1 MHQKLAIRRIG
12 AILPTISLVA
22 LLFLCLAVAWLSTV
36 GLPQAALRYIE
47 KAAAQEGFPLKI
59 DAIKLQP
66 SKGLA
71 FGADNI
77 RLYGQQEEGLP
88 LATLRQASVG
98 INATRLLTGRL
109 KLDDIQLEGGSI
121 RLPVSDTPGATL
133 EMKADSLS
141 AHMGRSG
148 AIALTSGR
156 FRLQGIPIH
165 VQGFISPEA
174 WQGDE
179 PEESQAIDVP
189 ALLRQ
194 YASGIDAV
202 YHQIEGQHWQA
213 HEWPSLDIQLK
224 WRKQPHVNA
233 QARVP
238 RYDWDKFRF
247 RDIAANVAYEG
258 DKLIIN
264 SLQFN
269 TIEPNASVALQAG
282 YDMGDRTMS
291 FSIESNAALLEMA
304 KSVAQEETK
313 ALLSQFYHDDD
324 HSPHILLKGDIGFEP
339 DFSLHHATVIGNLA
353 QEQLHIGSHCV
364 EQMELSFYY
373 HNGDFNINRLH
384 LQFPYGWLNA
394 SASSQKGDGKA
405 QVEASLP
412 VEKTLSFINELAK
425 TSLALPE
432 GLQLEG
438 NLGVKAE
445 ASLTTPLFE
454 PGQTNWHDFVPSLHR
469 LAVELG
475 IPGIAYFGH
484 KGEKAQLQLEIDGLS
499 QGEDFHPQAAEKLKL
514 GFSAESLSLAL
525 PRQETLTIAAPKA
538 GIFLQHASL
547 AKEGGISVGTAR
559 VETSLQEAARGS
571 DQTQGLEAHAQ
582 CGQLE
587 WNDGALH
594 IASADAHLQAGKT
607 KVAGAEM
614 DSLGFNI
621 ANIRDLAPLGTG
633 QGLPGEGSATMG
645 IQGLTCNGHALGDLT
660 LEANAAKGKTGQ
672 IAFDLSP
679 KGNDAAEPQGSIAHL
694 RATHDWTQKER
705 VQLRDVEFLAA
716 PAALEEL
723 LASFGAKTE
732 AFLLPEKLE
741 VRGDADF
748 SLAKGRLE
756 EATVQLRIPNLVRT
770 PGAVKRFKGR
780 EIPVSL
786 DADAILLP
794 AQDGGIAYRAAFKA
808 AHESGAF
815 EGSLEGE
822 SNSGFSIRGKSTI
835 SLDVLDSLI
844 DLNDAHE
851 IMRDFRVTP
860 QSKTTI
866 SDIDVQVSYGNG
878 LRVDSF
884 CNVALERIDY
894 LMGAIEVDEAGN
906 ERLRTDMGKNPYTA
920 VDSCSCSVTAKVR
933 QQAMQ
938 DGKEL
943 PAESVATIGNAI
955 INYNNRPWFARHDY
969 FKAQEKAP
977 RQSALAAERI
987 IIDIEHSF
995 VELVNVKGNVY
1006 PAYALGMFYPDLESY
1021 MEDIELPLPAQ
1032 VETVS
1037 CVFPIYSDC
1046 TRPMSGAIRVE
1057 APEAAGFRFLGT
1069 TIPLERFSGFISLS
1083 DDYVLLDRLNAKSW
1097 EGVLNAAVKIGIT
1110 GKRTS
1115 FDGFASAE
1123 NMNLRPI
1130 AAAYDSK
1137 QGSALVNANIR
1148 FRSPSPEL
1156 SDIQA
1161 YGEGVIA
1168 NGNLMSLG
1176 LFQPIGDLIS
1186 DIPGHLTELE
1196 STALNRQASK
1206 PGLVSRLA
1214 TKLFKSTGNTINKL
1228 GSGIDWTSQNIP
1240 GLNHVL
1246 AYDLQN
1252 AYIRFNILQGHLRTE
1267 TLKAKGYNL
1276 SVHANLDI
1284 DLDTMGI
1291 RGNLWPRI
1299 SSLPSVILSPL
1310 TFLSDFMI
1318 DIVVYGSIDNIQ
1330 WRFGLDRRLKNSP
1343 PSATDEPGDPAYKPA
1358 TAR

>member
-22 LLFLCLAVAWLSTV
+22 LLFLCLTLVWLSTI
-36 GLPQAALRYIE
+36 GLPQAALRYLE
-47 KAAAQEGFPLKI
+47 KAAAKEGVALKI
-59 DAIKLQP
+59 GAIKLQP

-71 FGADNI
+71 FGADDI
-77 RLYGQQEEGLP
+77 RLYARQEERLP

-109 KLDDIQLEGGSI
+109 KLDNVQLEGGSI
-121 RLPVSDTPGATL
+121 RLPVSDTPGAAL

-141 AHMGRSG
+141 AHVGRRG

-156 FRLQGIPIH
+156 FHLQGIPIH

-174 WQGDE
+174 WQGDGQ
-179 PEESQAIDVP
+179 EESSAIDVP

-194 YASGIDAV
+194 YASSINTV

-213 HEWPSLDIQLK
+213 NERPSLDVQLK
-224 WRKQPHVNA
+224 WRKQPHVSA
-233 QARVP
+233 QAKVP
-238 RYDWDKFRF
+238 RYDWDKFHF
-247 RDIAANVAYEG
+247 RDIAANVEYEG
-258 DKLIIN
+258 DKLVIN

-282 YDMGDRTMS
+282 YDMGDRTLS
-291 FSIESNAALLEMA
+291 FSMESNAALLEMA
-304 KSVAQEETK
+304 KSVAKEETLS
-313 ALLSQFYHDDD
+313 LLSQFHHADE
-324 HSPHILLKGDIGFEP
+324 HSPHILLKGDVGFEP
-339 DFSLHHATVIGNLA
+339 DFSLRHAMVIGNLA
-353 QEQLHIGSHCV
+353 QEKLHIGSHCV
-364 EQMELSFYY
+364 EQMELAFYY

-384 LQFPYGWLNA
+384 LQFPHGWLSA
-394 SASSQKGDGKA
+394 SASAQKGNGNA

-412 VEKTLSFINELAK
+412 GHETFSLINELAK
-425 TSLALPE
+425 TSLSLPE

-438 NLGVKAE
+438 NLDVKAE
-445 ASLTTPLFE
+445 ASLTTPRFE
-454 PGQTNWHDFVPSLHR
+454 PGQTNWQDFVPSLHR
-469 LAVELG
+469 LAVELAC
-475 IPGIAYFGH
+475 PRIAYLRNQ
-484 KGEKAQLQLEIDGLS
+484 GEKAQLKLEIAGLT
-499 QGEDFHPQAAEKLKL
+499 QGEEFQPRAAEKLKL
-514 GFSAESLSLAL
+514 DFSAASLSLAL
-525 PRQETLTIAAPKA
+525 PHQETITIAAPKA
-538 GIFLQHASL
+538 GLSLQQLNL
-547 AKEGGISVGTAR
+547 AEQGGISIGAAQMDA
-559 VETSLQEAARGS
+559 SLQEAAHGPN
-571 DQTQGLEAHAQ
+571 QTKDMEAHAQ
-582 CGQLE
+582 GEQLE
-587 WNDGALH
+587 WNNGALH
-594 IASADAHLQAGKT
+594 IPSATAHLQAGQT

-614 DSLGFNI
+614 ASLELNIGNIKDFNPSGT
-621 ANIRDLAPLGTG
+621 APGLLKEGAASLEAQSLA
-633 QGLPGEGSATMG
+633 
-645 IQGLTCNGHALGDLT
+645 CNGHALGNLT
-660 LEANAAKGKTGQ
+660 LAASVAQGKTGQ
-672 IAFDLSP
+672 ISLELSP
-679 KGNDAAEPQGSIAHL
+679 NGEEAAEPHGSIAHL
-694 RATHDWTQKER
+694 KATHDWTQDKR
-705 VQLRDVEFLAA
+705 VQLRDVELLAS

-741 VRGDADF
+741 VRGEADF
-748 SLAKGRLE
+748 SLSSRRLE
-756 EATVQLRIPNLVRT
+756 EATVQLCIPNLVRT
-770 PGAVKRFKGR
+770 PGAVKHFKGR

-786 DADAILLP
+786 NANALLYP
-794 AQDGGIAYRAAFKA
+794 AQEGGIAYRAALEV

-815 EGSLEGE
+815 EGSLEGK
-822 SNSGFSIRGKSTI
+822 SDSGLSIIGKSTI
-835 SLDVLDSLI
+835 DLEVLDSLI

-851 IMRDFRVTP
+851 IMRDFRTNP
-860 QSKTTI
+860 RSKTTI
-866 SDIDVQVSYGNG
+866 SDIAVQVGYGNG
-878 LRVDSF
+878 LRIDSF
-884 CNVALERIDY
+884 CNVALEHIDY
-894 LMGAIEVDEAGN
+894 LMGAIETDAAGN

-933 QQAMQ
+933 QQVMQ
-938 DGKEL
+938 NGKEL
-943 PAESVATIGNAI
+943 PAESVVMIDNAA
-955 INYNNRPWFARHDY
+955 INYNNKPWFARQD
-969 FKAQEKAP
+969 FKIPEKAP
-977 RQSALAAERI
+977 RQSTVTAERI
-987 IIDIEHSF
+987 TIDIEHSF
-995 VELVNVKGNVY
+995 VELNHVKGYVY
-1006 PAYALGMFYPDLESY
+1006 PAYAFGMFYPDLESY

-1057 APEAAGFRFLGT
+1057 VPGSAGFRFLGT

-1130 AAAYDSK
+1130 AASYDSE
-1137 QGSALVNANIR
+1137 QGAALVNANIR

-1168 NGNLMSLG
+1168 NGNLMSLK

-1196 STALNRQASK
+1196 SAALNRQASK

-1214 TKLFKSTGNTINKL
+1214 TKLFKSTGDTINKL

-1240 GLNHVL
+1240 GLNHIL
-1246 AYDLQN
+1246 AYDLQD

-1276 SVHANLDI
+1276 NVHANLDI
-1284 DLDTMGI
+1284 NLDTMEI

-1299 SSLPSVILSPL
+1299 SSLPTVILSPL
-1310 TFLSDFMI
+1310 TFLSKFMI
-1318 DIVVYGSIDNIQ
+1318 DIIVYGTIDDIK
-1330 WRFGLDRRLKNSP
+1330 WKFGLDKRLKDSP
-1343 PSATDEPGDPAYKPA
+1343 PSVTDEPGDPAYKPA
-1358 TAR
+1358 KAR